1 MRRLPD
7 AERDRLIA
15 RAIIDWFRAGHRAMP
30 WRATRDAYA
39 IWVSEVM
46 LQQTRVDVVVPYYER
61 WMARFPTV
69 AALAA
74 AELDEVLPLWSG
86 LGYYARARNLHAAA
100 RAVVERH
107 AGRVPA
113 EPEALRALPGVGAYT
128 AGAIRSLAF
137 DARAAVVD
145 GNVERVLAR
154 VDAIDD
160 VASAAGKRALWARA
174 EALVPSDS
182 PGDYN
187 QGLMELGATVCTP
200 RDARCLLCPLSTVC
214 RAHAAGDPLAWPRP
228 KPKRAPREVVAAA
241 VLVERAGKILLVR
254 RPPDETLWGGLWEPP
269 WIALDGGAQPDAV
282 AAARALEAR
291 VGVGARAIEAWTT
304 FEHVLTH
311 RRIRFHAFRA
321 RAVSSSSAGPR
332 DGVEA
337 RWVARH
343 EHDSLAL
350 AAWVRSLLDRLDA
363 ASGSNQP
370 NDRRNARGSNN
381 LQWVRAK

>member
-15 RAIIDWFRAGHRAMP
+15 RAIVDWFRAGHRAMP

-46 LQQTRVDVVVPYYER
+46 LQQTRVDVVVPYYQR

-69 AALAA
+69 EALAA

-107 AGRVPA
+107 AGRVPV

-137 DARAAVVD
+137 GARAAVVD

-160 VASAAGKRALWARA
+160 VASTAGKRALWARA
-174 EALVPSDS
+174 EALVPDDA

-200 RDARCLLCPLSTVC
+200 RDARCLVCPLASLC
-214 RAHAAGDPLAWPRP
+214 RGRATGDPLAWPRP
-228 KPKRAPREVVAAA
+228 KVKRAPREVVAVA

-254 RPPDETLWGGLWEPP
+254 RSPEETLWGGLWEPP
-269 WIALDGGAQPDAV
+269 WLALDAGERPDAT

-291 VGVGARAIEAWTT
+291 TALGARGIEAWTT

-311 RRIRFHAFRA
+311 RRIHFHAFRA
-321 RAVSSSSAGPR
+321 RATSSRAQARGA
-332 DGVEA
+332 EA
-337 RWVARH
+337 RWVTRD

-350 AAWVRSLLDRLDA
+350 AAWVRSLLEIERSA
-363 ASGSNQP
+363 
-370 NDRRNARGSNN
+370 
-381 LQWVRAK
+381 